1 MTRKTRNELIQA
13 DIDQAIQYP
22 VHLVAIH
29 FNDDHN
35 LAFLI
40 RAAACFGAK
49 SVMVIGSLPPYRIL
63 RQLSVGLC
71 NYIPIQQFSTPKDFL
86 LHAEKNTLE
95 VFSIELCE
103 GAQPITDFQFPNKEL
118 CIVTGH
124 ESVGVPTEILIR
136 STPLYI
142 PMPGVGKCLNTSQ
155 AANVALFE
163 YVRQKGGYNASRLE
177 KL

>member
-1 MTRKTRNELIQA
+1 MERKTRNELIREE
-13 DIDQAIQYP
+13 IDKAIQYP
-22 VHLVAIH
+22 VHIAAIN

-71 NYIPIQQFSTPKDFL
+71 NYISIRQFTSPSEFLAHLSTQQIE
-86 LHAEKNTLE
+86 A
-95 VFSIELCE
+95 FSIELCT
-103 GAQPITDFQFPNKEL
+103 GARPLTDFTFPKGEI

-124 ESVGVPTEILIR
+124 ETIGVPTEILIR

-163 YVRQKGGYNASRLE
+163 YVRQQGGYNASRLE
-177 KL
+177 EL

>member
-1 MTRKTRNELIQA
+1 MKRKTRNELIKK
-13 DIDQAIQYP
+13 DLDRSVQYP
-22 VHLVAIH
+22 VHLVAIN

-71 NYIPIQQFSTPKDFL
+71 NYIPIEQFSNPIEFL
-86 LHAEKNTLE
+86 TVIEE
-95 VFSIELCE
+95 RGIEIFSIELCE
-103 GAQPITDFQFPNKEL
+103 EAQALTHFQFPNTEL

-124 ESVGVPTEILIR
+124 ETIGVPMEILIR

-142 PMPGVGKCLNTSQ
+142 PMPGVGTCLNTSQ

-163 YVRQKGGYNASRLE
+163 YIRQRSIE
-177 KL
+177 S

>member
-1 MTRKTRNELIQA
+1 MKRKTRNELIKE
-13 DIDQAIQYP
+13 DIDKAIQYP

-71 NYIPIQQFSTPKDFL
+71 NYIPIQQFATPQDFL
-86 LHAEKNTLE
+86 QHTTDNDIE
-95 VFSIELCE
+95 VLAIELCE
-103 GAQPITDFQFPNKEL
+103 GAKSLANFQFPKTEI

-124 ESVGVPTEILIR
+124 ESIGVPTEILVR

-163 YVRQKGGYNASRLE
+163 YVRQQGGYNASRLE
-177 KL
+177 SL